1 MTEKQDN
8 KQTLV
13 NLTRGF
19 ISMLQESNGSE
30 VELVTAEKALGASK
44 RRLYDVTNVLAGI
57 GLIERCGKSK
67 VRWVGQPTVI
77 DDNSINNILMER
89 EREIDRLTQT
99 VDEQLKDLSQSELF
113 REKAWVSEEDIR
125 KLDPDGSTTLFALQ
139 GPQSMTIQIVDQE
152 SGTHHMICKTD
163 DGQIIMTPINK
174 Q

>member
-19 ISMLQESNGSE
+19 IALLQEMDGNE
-30 VELVTAEKALGASK
+30 VELVAAEKKLGASK

-67 VRWVGQPTVI
+67 VRWVGQPTPM
-77 DDNSINNILMER
+77 DDSSINNILMER
-89 EREIDRLTQT
+89 ESEIDRLTLM
-99 VDEQLKDLSQSELF
+99 VDELLKDLSQSELF
-113 REKAWVSEEDIR
+113 KEKAWVSEEDVR
-125 KLDPDGSTTLFALQ
+125 KLDPDGNTTLFALQ
-139 GPQSMTIQIVDQE
+139 GPQSMTIQIIDQD
-152 SGTHHMICKTD
+152 SGSHHMICKTD
-163 DGQIIMTPINK
+163 DGQIIMTPISM